1 MKGTRA
7 IVLGLV
13 FLLFVFSRYIPNSL
27 LKLTVGNYVG
37 VVILLLAVVFAAKYD
52 LVLSIAVL
60 LAVGSLFLENRKRV
74 LMTLRPKNTGELV
87 KVPDGAPVEA
97 IVAGSDDVIDGE
109 VHPEQEVPET
119 DSYKFEPSEDSND
132 NFSPVGESIDMKAP
146 LETASGSS
154 NTGLAQHLTREG
166 VV

>member
-7 IVLGLV
+7 IVLGVV
-13 FLLFVFSRYIPNSL
+13 FLLFVFSRYIPNSV
-27 LKLTVGNYVG
+27 LKLSIGNYVG
-37 VVILLLAVVFAAKYD
+37 VTVLLLAVVLASKYD

-74 LMTLRPKNTGELV
+74 LMTLYPRNGGDIV
-87 KVPDGAPVEA
+87 KVPDGAPVQA
-97 IVAGSDDVIDGE
+97 ITAGSDDIIDGE
-109 VHPEQEVPET
+109 VHPEQEVAET
-119 DSYKFEPSEDSND
+119 DSYIFEPSEDATD
-132 NFSPVGESIDMKAP
+132 KFSPVGESIDMKVP

-154 NTGLAQHLTREG
+154 NNRLAQHLTREG